1 MNINRRK
8 GFMALSLA
16 AVMAVG
22 GTGAALADE
31 PGVMPGDTY
40 TEAMARLQDSHME
53 YDELTDLIKNCYAPI
68 KSAYSMID
76 TMEEDQG
83 SIATAMRVVADD
95 YMSQADQLADVLGSG
110 NPAVMQ
116 VVGGAR
122 MLRSSAG
129 SMDRSIERSKS
140 SRSVD
145 RQVNMIVS
153 GAETLMNQYEYYLAQ
168 RTVVAKALEIAQTA
182 QAIQQTM
189 NGYEQIMLN
198 RDVAAKG
205 VEIAE
210 TARNIQQTMQAQ
222 GLAVDADVLSAA
234 AQLSSAKSQLE
245 SIDAGIDQ
253 IYKTLCY
260 YTGWEKGADTVIGP
274 VPAADPSLIGTL
286 DLATDKET
294 AVNNNYSLI
303 SMRSGSGAGMSDF
316 QVRTTK
322 EMTQKANKMRT
333 VDYSE
338 DQLRSDMQTLYDT
351 ILEKK
356 AAYDSASTA
365 YQSAQLTWNAA
376 QIQRQNG
383 TLSQIQFMQQE
394 LAYLQA
400 QSGFKCAD
408 LNLQQALRNYQWAV
422 KGVSVSAG

>member
-1 MNINRRK
+1 MNMNRRK
-8 GFMALSLA
+8 GLMALSLA
-16 AVMAVG
+16 AVMTAGSTAV
-22 GTGAALADE
+22 ALADE
-31 PGVMPGDTY
+31 PGVVPGEAY
-40 TEAMARLQDSHME
+40 TEAMARLQDNHME
-53 YDELTDLIKNCYAPI
+53 YDELTELIKNYYAPI

-129 SMDRSIERSKS
+129 SMDRAIERSKS

-168 RTVVAKALEIAQTA
+168 RTVVAKALEIARTA
-182 QAIQQTM
+182 QA
-189 NGYEQIMLN
+189 
-198 RDVAAKG
+198 
-205 VEIAE
+205 
-210 TARNIQQTMQAQ
+210 IQQTMQAQ

-260 YTGWEKGADTVIGP
+260 YTGWDKGADTVIGP
-274 VPAADPSLIGTL
+274 VPAADPSVIGTL
-286 DLATDKET
+286 DLASDKET

-303 SMRSGSGAGMSDF
+303 SMRSGSGAGLS
-316 QVRTTK
+316 
-322 EMTQKANKMRT
+322 

>member
-22 GTGAALADE
+22 GAGAALADE
-31 PGVMPGDTY
+31 PGVVPGDTY

-95 YMSQADQLADVLGSG
+95 YMSQADQL
-110 NPAVMQ
+110 
-116 VVGGAR
+116 
-122 MLRSSAG
+122 RSSAG
-129 SMDRSIERSKS
+129 SMDRAIERSKS

-182 QAIQQTM
+182 QA
-189 NGYEQIMLN
+189 
-198 RDVAAKG
+198 
-205 VEIAE
+205 
-210 TARNIQQTMQAQ
+210 IQQTMQAQ

>member
-1 MNINRRK
+1 
-8 GFMALSLA
+8 
-16 AVMAVG
+16 
-22 GTGAALADE
+22 
-31 PGVMPGDTY
+31 
-40 TEAMARLQDSHME
+40 
-53 YDELTDLIKNCYAPI
+53 
-68 KSAYSMID
+68 MID

-189 NGYEQIMLN
+189 
-198 RDVAAKG
+198 
-205 VEIAE
+205 
-210 TARNIQQTMQAQ
+210 QAQ

-260 YTGWEKGADTVIGP
+260 YTGWEKGVDTVIGP
-274 VPAADPSLIGTL
+274 VPAAEPSVIGTL
-286 DLATDKET
+286 DLASDKET

-303 SMRSGSGAGMSDF
+303 SMRSGSGSGMSDF

-422 KGVSVSAG
+422 KGVSVRAGKM

>member
-1 MNINRRK
+1 MNMNRRK
-8 GFMALSLA
+8 GLMALSLA
-16 AVMAVG
+16 AVMTAGSTAV
-22 GTGAALADE
+22 ALADE
-31 PGVMPGDTY
+31 PGVVPGEAY

-189 NGYEQIMLN
+189 
-198 RDVAAKG
+198 
-205 VEIAE
+205 
-210 TARNIQQTMQAQ
+210 QAQ

-260 YTGWEKGADTVIGP
+260 YTGWEKGVDTVIGP
-274 VPAADPSLIGTL
+274 VPAAEPSVIGTL
-286 DLATDKET
+286 DLASDKET

-303 SMRSGSGAGMSDF
+303 SMRSGSGSGMSDF

>member
-22 GTGAALADE
+22 GAGAALADE
-31 PGVMPGDTY
+31 PGVVPGDTY

-189 NGYEQIMLN
+189 
-198 RDVAAKG
+198 
-205 VEIAE
+205 
-210 TARNIQQTMQAQ
+210 QAQ
-222 GLAVDADVLSAA
+222 GLAIDADVISAA
-234 AQLSSAKSQLE
+234 SGLTSARSQLAALDTQAE
-245 SIDAGIDQ
+245 SIK
-253 IYKTLCY
+253 KTLCTF
-260 YTGWEKGADTVIGP
+260 TGWGSDGNPVIGA
-274 VPAADPSLIGTL
+274 VPSSDVAAIAAIDV
-286 DLATDKET
+286 DADKET

-303 SMRSGSGAGMSDF
+303 SMRGAKGGGMDQIEQIISKNTT
-316 QVRTTK
+316 QTKNKVRNV
-322 EMTQKANKMRT
+322 A
-333 VDYSE
+333 YSE
-338 DQLRSDMQTLYDT
+338 DLVRSNIQTLYDT

-356 AAYDSASTA
+356 VEYDSATTA
-365 YQSAQLTWNAA
+365 WQAAQNTWQAA
-376 QIQRQNG
+376 QIQYG
-383 TLSQIQFMQQE
+383 TGSLSQIAYMQQE

-400 QSGFKCAD
+400 RAGFRSAD
-408 LNLQQALRNYQWAV
+408 LNLQQAMQNYTWAV
-422 KGVSVSAG
+422 KGLDVSAS

>member
-1 MNINRRK
+1 MNMNRRK
-8 GFMALSLA
+8 GLMALSLA
-16 AVMAVG
+16 AVMTAGSTAV
-22 GTGAALADE
+22 ALADE
-31 PGVMPGDTY
+31 PGVVPGEAY

-129 SMDRSIERSKS
+129 SMDRAIERSKS

-168 RTVVAKALEIAQTA
+168 RTVVAKALEIARTA
-182 QAIQQTM
+182 QA
-189 NGYEQIMLN
+189 
-198 RDVAAKG
+198 
-205 VEIAE
+205 
-210 TARNIQQTMQAQ
+210 IQQTMQAQ

-260 YTGWEKGADTVIGP
+260 YTGWDKGADTVIGP
-274 VPAADPSLIGTL
+274 VPAADPSVIGTL
-286 DLATDKET
+286 DLASDKET

-322 EMTQKANKMRT
+322 GMTQKANKMRT

-351 ILEKK
+351 ILEKN

>member
-1 MNINRRK
+1 
-8 GFMALSLA
+8 
-16 AVMAVG
+16 
-22 GTGAALADE
+22 
-31 PGVMPGDTY
+31 
-40 TEAMARLQDSHME
+40 
-53 YDELTDLIKNCYAPI
+53 
-68 KSAYSMID
+68 
-76 TMEEDQG
+76 
-83 SIATAMRVVADD
+83 
-95 YMSQADQLADVLGSG
+95 
-110 NPAVMQ
+110 
-116 VVGGAR
+116 

-189 NGYEQIMLN
+189 
-198 RDVAAKG
+198 
-205 VEIAE
+205 
-210 TARNIQQTMQAQ
+210 QAQ
-222 GLAVDADVLSAA
+222 GLAVDADVLSA
-234 AQLSSAKSQLE
+234 
-245 SIDAGIDQ
+245 
-253 IYKTLCY
+253 LCY
-260 YTGWEKGADTVIGP
+260 YTGWEKGVDTVIGP
-274 VPAADPSLIGTL
+274 VPAADPSVIGTL
-286 DLATDKET
+286 DLASDKET

-303 SMRSGSGAGMSDF
+303 SMRSGSGSGMSDF

>member
-22 GTGAALADE
+22 GAGAALADE
-31 PGVMPGDTY
+31 PGVVPGDTY
-40 TEAMARLQDSHME
+40 TEAME

-189 NGYEQIMLN
+189 
-198 RDVAAKG
+198 
-205 VEIAE
+205 
-210 TARNIQQTMQAQ
+210 QAQ

-234 AQLSSAKSQLE
+234 AQLSSAKSQME

>member
-1 MNINRRK
+1 MNMNRRK
-8 GFMALSLA
+8 GLMALSLA
-16 AVMAVG
+16 AVMTAGSTAV
-22 GTGAALADE
+22 ALADE
-31 PGVMPGDTY
+31 PGVVPGEAY

-189 NGYEQIMLN
+189 
-198 RDVAAKG
+198 
-205 VEIAE
+205 
-210 TARNIQQTMQAQ
+210 QAQ

-260 YTGWEKGADTVIGP
+260 YTGWDKGADTVIGP
-274 VPAADPSLIGTL
+274 VPAADPSVIGTL
-286 DLATDKET
+286 DLASDKET

-322 EMTQKANKMRT
+322 GMTQKANKMRT

-351 ILEKK
+351 ILEKN

>member
-1 MNINRRK
+1 MGSDDECIRA
-8 GFMALSLA
+8 GPPDG
-16 AVMAVG
+16 VG
-22 GTGAALADE
+22 TCLL
-31 PGVMPGDTY
+31 Y
-40 TEAMARLQDSHME
+40 TS
-53 YDELTDLIKNCYAPI
+53 
-68 KSAYSMID
+68 
-76 TMEEDQG
+76 
-83 SIATAMRVVADD
+83 
-95 YMSQADQLADVLGSG
+95 
-110 NPAVMQ
+110 
-116 VVGGAR
+116 
-122 MLRSSAG
+122 
-129 SMDRSIERSKS
+129 
-140 SRSVD
+140 
-145 RQVNMIVS
+145 
-153 GAETLMNQYEYYLAQ
+153 
-168 RTVVAKALEIAQTA
+168 
-182 QAIQQTM
+182 
-189 NGYEQIMLN
+189 
-198 RDVAAKG
+198 
-205 VEIAE
+205 
-210 TARNIQQTMQAQ
+210 
-222 GLAVDADVLSAA
+222 
-234 AQLSSAKSQLE
+234 
-245 SIDAGIDQ
+245 
-253 IYKTLCY
+253 
-260 YTGWEKGADTVIGP
+260 P
-274 VPAADPSLIGTL
+274 VPAADPSVIGTL
-286 DLATDKET
+286 DLASDKET

-322 EMTQKANKMRT
+322 GMTQKANKMRT

>member
-1 MNINRRK
+1 MNMNRRK
-8 GFMALSLA
+8 GLMALSLA
-16 AVMAVG
+16 AVMTAGSTAV
-22 GTGAALADE
+22 ALADE
-31 PGVMPGDTY
+31 PGVVPGEAY
-40 TEAMARLQDSHME
+40 TEAMARLQDNHME

-189 NGYEQIMLN
+189 
-198 RDVAAKG
+198 
-205 VEIAE
+205 
-210 TARNIQQTMQAQ
+210 QAQ

-322 EMTQKANKMRT
+322 GMTQKANKMRT

>member
-1 MNINRRK
+1 MNINRRRS
-8 GFMALSLA
+8 FMALSLA

-22 GTGAALADE
+22 ATGAALADE
-31 PGVMPGDTY
+31 PGVVPGDAY
-40 TEAMARLQDSHME
+40 TGAMARLQDSHME
-53 YDELTDLIKNCYAPI
+53 YDELTDLIKNYYAPI
-68 KSAYSMID
+68 KSAYAMID

-83 SIATAMRVVADD
+83 SIAAAMRVVADD
-95 YMSQADQLADVLGSG
+95 YMSQADQLKDVLGSG

-129 SMDRSIERSKS
+129 SMDRSIGRSKS

-153 GAETLMNQYEYYLAQ
+153 GAETLMNQYEYYQSQ

-182 QAIQQTM
+182 QA
-189 NGYEQIMLN
+189 
-198 RDVAAKG
+198 
-205 VEIAE
+205 
-210 TARNIQQTMQAQ
+210 IQQTMQAQ

-245 SIDAGIDQ
+245 SINAGIDQ

-260 YTGWEKGADTVIGP
+260 YTGWDKGAETVIGP
-274 VPAADPSLIGTL
+274 VPAADPSVIPTL
-286 DLATDKET
+286 DLASDKET

-422 KGVSVSAG
+422 TGVSVNAG

>member
-1 MNINRRK
+1 
-8 GFMALSLA
+8 
-16 AVMAVG
+16 
-22 GTGAALADE
+22 
-31 PGVMPGDTY
+31 
-40 TEAMARLQDSHME
+40 
-53 YDELTDLIKNCYAPI
+53 
-68 KSAYSMID
+68 MID

-129 SMDRSIERSKS
+129 SMDRAIERSKS

-168 RTVVAKALEIAQTA
+168 RTVVAKALEIARTA
-182 QAIQQTM
+182 QA
-189 NGYEQIMLN
+189 
-198 RDVAAKG
+198 
-205 VEIAE
+205 
-210 TARNIQQTMQAQ
+210 IQQTMQAQ

-260 YTGWEKGADTVIGP
+260 YTGWDKGADTVIGP
-274 VPAADPSLIGTL
+274 VPAADPSVIGTL
-286 DLATDKET
+286 DLASDKET

-322 EMTQKANKMRT
+322 GMTQKANKMRT

>member
-1 MNINRRK
+1 MMNRHTK
-8 GFMALSLA
+8 SLAAASLSLA
-16 AVMAVG
+16 ISVSGAV
-22 GTGAALADE
+22 TSLALPQEVPDQE
-31 PGVMPGDTY
+31 F
-40 TEAMARLQDSHME
+40 TEAYQRLYDNEMD
-53 YDELTDLIKNCYAPI
+53 YDELEDLVKNFYPPIKNTYDTYYNTYEDEQAGIVNSMFEAAREMDEAADDLEDAI
-68 KSAYSMID
+68 KSGAVSAADGMAD
-76 TMEEDQG
+76 LMMAK
-83 SIATAMRVVADD
+83 ATAKGYRTGAQSMGRNIQLGTREDNKNLKQIQRGVNKIV
-95 YMSQADQLADVLGSG
+95 YSLQQA
-110 NPAVMQ
+110 
-116 VVGGAR
+116 
-122 MLRSSAG
+122 
-129 SMDRSIERSKS
+129 
-140 SRSVD
+140 
-145 RQVNMIVS
+145 
-153 GAETLMNQYEYYLAQ
+153 
-168 RTVVAKALEIAQTA
+168 
-182 QAIQQTM
+182 M

>member
-1 MNINRRK
+1 MNMNRRK
-8 GFMALSLA
+8 GLMALSLA
-16 AVMAVG
+16 AVMTAGSTAV
-22 GTGAALADE
+22 ALADE
-31 PGVMPGDTY
+31 PGVVPGEAY

-129 SMDRSIERSKS
+129 SMDRAIERSKS
-140 SRSVD
+140 GRSVD

-168 RTVVAKALEIAQTA
+168 RTVVAKALEIARTA
-182 QAIQQTM
+182 QA
-189 NGYEQIMLN
+189 
-198 RDVAAKG
+198 
-205 VEIAE
+205 
-210 TARNIQQTMQAQ
+210 IQQTMQAQ

-234 AQLSSAKSQLE
+234 AQLSSAKSQME

-260 YTGWEKGADTVIGP
+260 YTGWDKGADTVIGP
-274 VPAADPSLIGTL
+274 VPAADPSVIGTL
-286 DLATDKET
+286 DLASDKET

-322 EMTQKANKMRT
+322 GMTQKANKMRT

>member
-1 MNINRRK
+1 MNRNRRK

-22 GTGAALADE
+22 STAVALADE
-31 PGVMPGDTY
+31 PGVVPGEAY

-53 YDELTDLIKNCYAPI
+53 YDELTDLIKNYYAPI
-68 KSAYSMID
+68 KSAYATID
-76 TMEEDQG
+76 TMQEDQG

-95 YMSQADQLADVLGSG
+95 YMSQADQLADALGSG

-122 MLRSSAG
+122 TLRSSAG

-168 RTVVAKALEIAQTA
+168 RTVAAKALEIAQTA
-182 QAIQQTM
+182 QA
-189 NGYEQIMLN
+189 
-198 RDVAAKG
+198 
-205 VEIAE
+205 
-210 TARNIQQTMQAQ
+210 IQQTMQAQ

-253 IYKTLCY
+253 IYKSLCY
-260 YTGWEKGADTVIGP
+260 YTGWDKGADTVIGP
-274 VPAADPSLIGTL
+274 VPAADPSVIATL
-286 DLATDKET
+286 NLAADKET

-316 QVRTTK
+316 QIRTTK
-322 EMTQKANKMRT
+322 GMTQKANKMRT

-351 ILEKK
+351 VLEKK

>member
-1 MNINRRK
+1 MNMNRRK

-16 AVMAVG
+16 AVMAVDG
-22 GTGAALADE
+22 AGAALADE
-31 PGVMPGDTY
+31 PGVVPGDTY

-189 NGYEQIMLN
+189 
-198 RDVAAKG
+198 
-205 VEIAE
+205 
-210 TARNIQQTMQAQ
+210 QAQ
-222 GLAVDADVLSAA
+222 GLAVDAGVLSAA
-234 AQLSSAKSQLE
+234 STLSSSKAQLAALDTQAE
-245 SIDAGIDQ
+245 SI
-253 IYKTLCY
+253 KKSLCSM
-260 YTGWEKGADTVIGP
+260 TGWGAEGNPVIGP
-274 VPAADPSLIGTL
+274 VPSADVAAIAEIDVN
-286 DLATDKET
+286 ADKER
-294 AVNNNYSLI
+294 AVNNNYDLI
-303 SMRSGSGAGMSDF
+303 SLRTSKGGGMD
-316 QVRTTK
+316 QIEQATTK
-322 EMTQKANKMRT
+322 STTQIKNKIQN
-333 VDYSE
+333 VAYSE
-338 DQLRSDMQTLYDT
+338 EMVRSDIQRLYDD
-351 ILEKK
+351 IVEKK
-356 AAYDSASTA
+356 ASYDASSTEL
-365 YQSAQLTWNAA
+365 QSTQMIWDAA
-376 QIQRQNG
+376 QIRKQNG
-383 TLSQIQFMQQE
+383 SISQIEYLQQE

-400 QSGFKCAD
+400 QASLRCAD
-408 LNLQQALRNYQWAV
+408 LNLRQSMENYNWAV
-422 KGVSVSAG
+422 KGLSI

>member
-1 MNINRRK
+1 MNMNRRK
-8 GFMALSLA
+8 GLMALSLA
-16 AVMAVG
+16 AVMTAGSTAV
-22 GTGAALADE
+22 ALADE
-31 PGVMPGDTY
+31 PGVVPGEAY
-40 TEAMARLQDSHME
+40 TEAMARLQDNRME

-189 NGYEQIMLN
+189 
-198 RDVAAKG
+198 
-205 VEIAE
+205 
-210 TARNIQQTMQAQ
+210 QAQ

-274 VPAADPSLIGTL
+274 VPAADPSVIGTL
-286 DLATDKET
+286 DLASDKET

-322 EMTQKANKMRT
+322 GMTQKANKMRT

>member
-1 MNINRRK
+1 MNMNRRK
-8 GFMALSLA
+8 GLMALSLA
-16 AVMAVG
+16 AVMTAGSTAV
-22 GTGAALADE
+22 ALADE
-31 PGVMPGDTY
+31 PGVVPGEAY

-129 SMDRSIERSKS
+129 SMDRAIERSKS

-189 NGYEQIMLN
+189 
-198 RDVAAKG
+198 
-205 VEIAE
+205 
-210 TARNIQQTMQAQ
+210 QAQ

-260 YTGWEKGADTVIGP
+260 YTGWDKGADTVIGP
-274 VPAADPSLIGTL
+274 VPAADPSVIGTL
-286 DLATDKET
+286 DLASDKET

-322 EMTQKANKMRT
+322 GMTQKANKMRT

-351 ILEKK
+351 ILEKN

>member
-1 MNINRRK
+1 MNPDADMDTAIANNYDVKYFEKKAGNLTSQYLIDSNQAQIQDAKDKAAKSLRNQYNAVLTGRDSLNAAVMALDVASVNLNTATAKRAVGEITELEYQNVLNSYISAKNSVETDKLQLLLAMEAYDWNVKGLTTSKLGRLKKGKEVEQMNINRRK

-31 PGVMPGDTY
+31 PGVVPGDTY

-95 YMSQADQLADVLGSG
+95 YMSQGRPGWQMFWAAVILR
-110 NPAVMQ
+110 VMQ

-189 NGYEQIMLN
+189 
-198 RDVAAKG
+198 
-205 VEIAE
+205 
-210 TARNIQQTMQAQ
+210 QAQ

-234 AQLSSAKSQLE
+234 AQLSSAKSP
-245 SIDAGIDQ
+245 AGE
-253 IYKTLCY
+253 YRC
-260 YTGWEKGADTVIGP
+260 G
-274 VPAADPSLIGTL
+274 
-286 DLATDKET
+286 
-294 AVNNNYSLI
+294 N
-303 SMRSGSGAGMSDF
+303 
-316 QVRTTK
+316 
-322 EMTQKANKMRT
+322 
-333 VDYSE
+333 
-338 DQLRSDMQTLYDT
+338 
-351 ILEKK
+351 
-356 AAYDSASTA
+356 
-365 YQSAQLTWNAA
+365 
-376 QIQRQNG
+376 
-383 TLSQIQFMQQE
+383 
-394 LAYLQA
+394 
-400 QSGFKCAD
+400 
-408 LNLQQALRNYQWAV
+408 
-422 KGVSVSAG
+422 

>member
-1 MNINRRK
+1 MNMNRRK
-8 GFMALSLA
+8 GLMALSLA
-16 AVMAVG
+16 AVMTAGSTAV
-22 GTGAALADE
+22 ALADE
-31 PGVMPGDTY
+31 PGVVPGEAY

-182 QAIQQTM
+182 QA
-189 NGYEQIMLN
+189 
-198 RDVAAKG
+198 
-205 VEIAE
+205 
-210 TARNIQQTMQAQ
+210 IQQTMQAQ

>member
-1 MNINRRK
+1 MNMNRRK

-22 GTGAALADE
+22 STAVALADE
-31 PGVMPGDTY
+31 PGVVPGEAY

-53 YDELTDLIKNCYAPI
+53 YDELTDLIKNYYAPI
-68 KSAYSMID
+68 KSAYATID
-76 TMEEDQG
+76 TMQEDQG

-95 YMSQADQLADVLGSG
+95 YMSQADQLADALGSG

-122 MLRSSAG
+122 TLRSSAG

-168 RTVVAKALEIAQTA
+168 RTVAAKALEIAQTA
-182 QAIQQTM
+182 QA
-189 NGYEQIMLN
+189 
-198 RDVAAKG
+198 
-205 VEIAE
+205 
-210 TARNIQQTMQAQ
+210 IQQTMQAQ

-253 IYKTLCY
+253 IYKSLCY
-260 YTGWEKGADTVIGP
+260 YTGWDKGADTVIGP
-274 VPAADPSLIGTL
+274 VPAADPSVIGTL
-286 DLATDKET
+286 NLAADKET

-316 QVRTTK
+316 QIRTTK
-322 EMTQKANKMRT
+322 GMTQKANKMRT

-351 ILEKK
+351 VLEKK

>member
-1 MNINRRK
+1 MNRNRRK

-22 GTGAALADE
+22 STAVALADE
-31 PGVMPGDTY
+31 PGVVPGEAY

-53 YDELTDLIKNCYAPI
+53 YDELTDLIKNYYAPI
-68 KSAYSMID
+68 KSAYAMID
-76 TMEEDQG
+76 TMQEDQG

-95 YMSQADQLADVLGSG
+95 YMSQADQLADALGSG

-122 MLRSSAG
+122 TLRSSAG

-168 RTVVAKALEIAQTA
+168 RTVAAKALEIAQTA
-182 QAIQQTM
+182 QA
-189 NGYEQIMLN
+189 
-198 RDVAAKG
+198 
-205 VEIAE
+205 
-210 TARNIQQTMQAQ
+210 IQQTMQAQ

-253 IYKTLCY
+253 IYKSLCY
-260 YTGWEKGADTVIGP
+260 YTGWDKGADTVIGP
-274 VPAADPSLIGTL
+274 VPAADPSVIGTL
-286 DLATDKET
+286 NLAADKET

-316 QVRTTK
+316 QIRTTK
-322 EMTQKANKMRT
+322 GMTQKANKMRT

-351 ILEKK
+351 VLEKK

>member
-1 MNINRRK
+1 MNRNRRK

-22 GTGAALADE
+22 STAVALADE
-31 PGVMPGDTY
+31 PGVVPGEAY

-53 YDELTDLIKNCYAPI
+53 YDELTDLIKNYYAPI
-68 KSAYSMID
+68 KSAYATID
-76 TMEEDQG
+76 TMQEDQG

-95 YMSQADQLADVLGSG
+95 YMSQADQLADALGSG

-122 MLRSSAG
+122 TLRSNAG

-168 RTVVAKALEIAQTA
+168 RTVAAKALEIAQTA
-182 QAIQQTM
+182 QA
-189 NGYEQIMLN
+189 
-198 RDVAAKG
+198 
-205 VEIAE
+205 
-210 TARNIQQTMQAQ
+210 IQQTMQAQ

-253 IYKTLCY
+253 IYKSLCY
-260 YTGWEKGADTVIGP
+260 YTGWDKGADTVIGP
-274 VPAADPSLIGTL
+274 VPAADPSVIGTL
-286 DLATDKET
+286 NLAADKET
-294 AVNNNYSLI
+294 AVNNNYNLI

-316 QVRTTK
+316 QIRTTK
-322 EMTQKANKMRT
+322 GMTQKANKMRT

-351 ILEKK
+351 VLEKK

>member
-22 GTGAALADE
+22 GAGAALADE
-31 PGVMPGDTY
+31 PGVVPGDTY

-189 NGYEQIMLN
+189 
-198 RDVAAKG
+198 
-205 VEIAE
+205 
-210 TARNIQQTMQAQ
+210 QAQ
-222 GLAVDADVLSAA
+222 GLAIDEDVISAA
-234 AQLSSAKSQLE
+234 SGLTSERSQLAALDTQAE
-245 SIDAGIDQ
+245 SIK
-253 IYKTLCY
+253 KTLCTF
-260 YTGWEKGADTVIGP
+260 TGWGSDGNPVIGA
-274 VPAADPSLIGTL
+274 VPTSDVAAIAAIDVN
-286 DLATDKET
+286 ADKEK

-303 SMRSGSGAGMSDF
+303 SMRGAKGGGMDQIEQIISKNTT
-316 QVRTTK
+316 QTKNKVRNV
-322 EMTQKANKMRT
+322 A
-333 VDYSE
+333 YSE
-338 DQLRSDMQTLYDT
+338 DLVRSNIQTLYDT

-356 AAYDSASTA
+356 VEYDSATTA
-365 YQSAQLTWNAA
+365 WQAAQNTWQAA
-376 QIQRQNG
+376 QIQYRTG
-383 TLSQIQFMQQE
+383 SLSQIGYMQQE

-400 QSGFKCAD
+400 RAAYRSAD
-408 LNLQQALRNYQWAV
+408 LNLQQAMQNYTWAV
-422 KGVSVSAG
+422 KGLDVSAS